1 MPNII
6 REYLNTD
13 DIIEIRS
20 SDSKS
25 RRDNL
30 A

>member
-20 SDSKS
+20 SDSNS